1 MKDKNASVS
10 YAENPLYEKLYSRFS
25 YNGRTV
31 GEMMLSRAA
40 GNGFPIG
47 SHERNDLHCI
57 TAESHITNANFLPT
71 CDGDAALLRPPFYHR
86 SPICEKR
93 TLLSAALAMLLCLS
107 FVLFLSFSAL
117 SRSNDRGNLG
127 SLELNEAKEMMV
139 LQEEVLPSL

>member
-1 MKDKNASVS
+1 MKEKNVS
-10 YAENPLYEKLYSRFS
+10 AAYAENPLYEKLYSRFS

-31 GEMMLSRAA
+31 GEMMLSRAE

-47 SHERNDLHCI
+47 SSGRNDVHCI

-71 CDGDAALLRPPFYHR
+71 CEGGAIALPSYR

-93 TLLSAALAMLLCLS
+93 TLLSSIGALLLCLS

-117 SRSNDRGNLG
+117 SRSNDRG
-127 SLELNEAKEMMV
+127 SLHSLALNEAKEMMV

>member
-31 GEMMLSRAA
+31 GEMMLSRAT
-40 GNGFPIG
+40 GNGYPIG
-47 SHERNDLHCI
+47 SHERRDLHCI
-57 TAESHITNANFLPT
+57 TAESHITNANFLPA
-71 CDGDAALLRPPFYHR
+71 CEGDAAVLRHPLYPC

-93 TLLSAALAMLLCLS
+93 TLLSSIGALLLCLS

-117 SRSNDRGNLG
+117 SRSNDRGNLH
-127 SLELNEAKEMMV
+127 SLELNEAHEMMI
-139 LQEEVLPSL
+139 LQEEALPSL

>member
-1 MKDKNASVS
+1 MKDKMIASS

-31 GEMMLSRAA
+31 GEMMLSRAK
-40 GNGFPIG
+40 GNSFPIG
-47 SHERNDLHCI
+47 SPERNDLHCM
-57 TAESHITNANFLPT
+57 TAESHITRANFLPR
-71 CDGDAALLRPPFYHR
+71 CDGGVAVLPSRSSLR

-93 TLLSAALAMLLCLS
+93 TLLSSALALLLCLS

-117 SRSNDRGNLG
+117 SKSKSNGLG
-127 SLELNEAKEMMV
+127 SLELYEAQEMMV